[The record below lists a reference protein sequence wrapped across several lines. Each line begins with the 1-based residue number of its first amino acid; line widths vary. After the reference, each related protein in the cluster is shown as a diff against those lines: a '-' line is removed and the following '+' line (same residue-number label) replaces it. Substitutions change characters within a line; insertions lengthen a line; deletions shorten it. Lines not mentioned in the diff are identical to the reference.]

1 MSAESVLNILEYVLA
16 ETVKR
21 ESAAKILVR
30 LAYWVCPEDERE
42 DPSHKR
48 ADRIREVAEEEI
60 MNNKPS
66 KRDKDG
72 VVLSILSS
80 VLFEAVNETST
91 NDILLRIAAEF
102 VEGGGRSAQELEI
115 AKRLRQVA
123 EEEVMG

>member
-1 MSAESVLNILEYVLA
+1 M
-16 ETVKR
+16 
-21 ESAAKILVR
+21 
-30 LAYWVCPEDERE
+30 
-42 DPSHKR
+42 
-48 ADRIREVAEEEI
+48 AEEEI